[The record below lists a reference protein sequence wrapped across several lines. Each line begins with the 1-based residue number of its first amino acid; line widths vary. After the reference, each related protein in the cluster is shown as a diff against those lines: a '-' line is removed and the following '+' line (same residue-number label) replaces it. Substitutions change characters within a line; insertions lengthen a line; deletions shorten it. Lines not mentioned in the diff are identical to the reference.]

1 MCYRRKFRYPLLF
14 WNSVYVVVHLP
25 VLPSLVTTSAFR
37 NISSLNKDAYCDAGT
52 VHSVLWAQKL
62 YSGMVTETASALFGI
77 VGEGEI
83 VSARQKLQD
92 ILFVQQN

>member
-1 MCYRRKFRYPLLF
+1 
-14 WNSVYVVVHLP
+14 
-25 VLPSLVTTSAFR
+25 
-37 NISSLNKDAYCDAGT
+37 
-52 VHSVLWAQKL
+52 
-62 YSGMVTETASALFGI
+62 MVTETASALFGI